1 MTYFHEERSSVKK
14 DIEVIYVTC
23 PNKNLACGRIC
34 SALDLQVLTPVRG
47 GNLRC
52 SVSAQG
58 IIVRD
63 SGHESPE
70 LRAVKPELIE
80 LLLRGDG
87 QR

>member
-1 MTYFHEERSSVKK
+1 M
-14 DIEVIYVTC
+14 
-23 PNKNLACGRIC
+23 PA
-34 SALDLQVLTPVRG
+34 RG
-47 GNLRC
+47 GNLKR